1 MQVLATMVYVSVMK
15 DGVVHIVPSVNALVV
30 AYMVVATMVYASALL
45 DGVVP
50 IVTSRI
56 VPVTV
61 MVMVFVSTV
70 YVHVNLIGRAHHVT
84 NDYAQ
89 VYVMGMV
96 SANKKMQHVYV
107 SMNSPDLHVICVNA
121 QPKLKTK
128 RAVDMVNVTHWEIVH
143 AQKDMKV
150 SHVRLHHVHQNVNCM
165 GVVSKENVF
174 APMVMAV

>member
-1 MQVLATMVYVSVMK
+1 MVYVSVMK

-89 VYVMGMV
+89 VYVMEMV

-128 RAVDMVNVTHWEIVH
+128 HAVDMVNVIKWVIVH
-143 AQKDMKV
+143 AQKDTKV
-150 SHVRLHHVHQNVNCM
+150 LHVKLHHVHQNVNCM

>member
-1 MQVLATMVYVSVMK
+1 MVYVSVMK

-96 SANKKMQHVYV
+96 
-107 SMNSPDLHVICVNA
+107 L
-121 QPKLKTK
+121 
-128 RAVDMVNVTHWEIVH
+128 
-143 AQKDMKV
+143 
-150 SHVRLHHVHQNVNCM
+150 
-165 GVVSKENVF
+165 
-174 APMVMAV
+174 